1 MSGSPRTPWVTDGHS
16 QGACVTGVSSCRAST
31 AHRGAHLSGREQLPR
46 SFRDIFYDCLSQY
59 SIAKPLQWPN
69 RMGSSSVVRDSG
81 QAQLVLIANSSV
93 TGILLLRLSSAPGI
107 VPWVEKTN
115 TLTYVPR
122 ALLSRTAVLDMT
134 LAPPGTSLIFHL
146 PTK

>member
-1 MSGSPRTPWVTDGHS
+1 M
-16 QGACVTGVSSCRAST
+16 
-31 AHRGAHLSGREQLPR
+31 
-46 SFRDIFYDCLSQY
+46 
-59 SIAKPLQWPN
+59 
-69 RMGSSSVVRDSG
+69 VRDLG

-93 TGILLLRLSSAPGI
+93 TGILLLRLSSARGI

>member
-1 MSGSPRTPWVTDGHS
+1 MGTAREHVSLGFPAAGPPQPTGELICQDVSNFLAPFVT
-16 QGACVTGVSSCRAST
+16 
-31 AHRGAHLSGREQLPR
+31 
-46 SFRDIFYDCLSQY
+46 FFYDCLSQY
-59 SIAKPLQWPN
+59 PIAKPLQWPN
-69 RMGSSSVVRDSG
+69 RMECSSVVRDLG

-93 TGILLLRLSSAPGI
+93 TGILLLRLSSVPGI